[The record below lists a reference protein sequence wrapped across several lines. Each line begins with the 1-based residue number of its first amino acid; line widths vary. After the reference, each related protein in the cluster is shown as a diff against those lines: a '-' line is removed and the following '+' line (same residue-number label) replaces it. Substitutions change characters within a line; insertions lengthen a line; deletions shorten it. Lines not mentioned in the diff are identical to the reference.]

1 MNIFT
6 TLLIQPLTNGL
17 IFFYNILGQNM
28 GLGIIGFSLFL
39 RFATNPL
46 TKPYMASMKK
56 IKEVEPLI
64 KKLKL
69 KYKDDKKGMMTAQTD
84 LYKQKGINPSA
95 GCLPYILNI
104 VIMIALFNVF
114 TQVLSTNGDAMTK
127 LNTLLYTPL
136 KMTEKSELNTGF
148 LYFDVRVPDTINKFI
163 GLEDKKPFPV
173 PGPMILL
180 AGLLQFFS
188 AKMMAPLVKK
198 EEKIAKETK
207 GQADDMAVAMQSSMV
222 YTFPLM
228 TIFFGVSFPS
238 GLALYWL
245 LFSVFQM
252 HQQYKTSGW
261 GGLTP
266 FINKLGLLKSLLNE
280 QRNKRIN

>member
-6 TLLIQPLTNGL
+6 TLLVQPLTNGL
-17 IFFYNILGQNM
+17 ILFYNLLFSNM
-28 GLGIIGFSLFL
+28 GLAIIGFSLFL
-39 RFATNPL
+39 RLITNPL

-56 IKEVEPLI
+56 IKEIEPMV

-69 KYKDDKKGMMTAQTD
+69 KYKNDQKALMTAQTE

-114 TQVLSTNGDAMTK
+114 TQVLSQNGDTMMK
-127 LNTLLYTPL
+127 LNNLLYAPL
-136 KMTEKSELNTGF
+136 KFSENASLNTGF
-148 LYFDVRVPDTINKFI
+148 LYLDIRKPDVFRFDGI
-163 GLEDKKPFPV
+163 PFPI
-173 PGPMILL
+173 PGPMLIL
-180 AGLLQFFS
+180 AGLLQFLS
-188 AKMMAPLVKK
+188 AKMMAPMVKK
-198 EEKIAKETK
+198 EEKIAKDTK
-207 GQADDMAVAMQSSMV
+207 GQADDMAVAMQSSMI
-222 YTFPLM
+222 YTFPAM
-228 TIFFGVSFPS
+228 TIIFGVSFPS

-252 HQQYKTSGW
+252 YQQYKTSGW

-266 FINKLGLLKSLLNE
+266 FIRKIGLV
-280 QRNKRIN
+280 Q

>member
-17 IFFYNILGQNM
+17 ILFYNLLFSDM
-28 GLGIIGFSLFL
+28 GLAIIGFSLLL

-56 IKEVEPLI
+56 IKDVEPLV

-69 KYKDDKKGMMTAQTD
+69 KYKNDPKALMAAQTE
-84 LYKQKGINPSA
+84 LYKQKGINPTA
-95 GCLPYILNI
+95 GCLPYIINI
-104 VIMIALFNVF
+104 IIMIALFNVF
-114 TQVLSTNGDAMTK
+114 TRVLAQNGDTVK
-127 LNTLLYTPL
+127 ILNDLLYGAL
-136 KMTEKSELNTGF
+136 KFADGTVIDTKF
-148 LYFDVRVPDTINKFI
+148 LYLDVRYPDVFRFEGI
-163 GLEDKKPFPV
+163 PFPI
-173 PGPMILL
+173 PGPLLLL
-180 AGLLQFFS
+180 AGILQFLS

-198 EEKIAKETK
+198 EEKIAKATT

-228 TIFFGVSFPS
+228 TIVFGINFPS

-245 LFSVFQM
+245 LFSVFQIF
-252 HQQYKTSGW
+252 QQYKTSGW

-266 FINKLGLLKSLLNE
+266 IVSKFPLLAPKA
-280 QRNKRIN
+280 

>member
-6 TLLIQPLTNGL
+6 VALIQPLTNGL
-17 IFFYNILGQNM
+17 ILFYNLLWQNM
-28 GLGIIGFSLFL
+28 GLAIIGFSLFL

-56 IKEVEPLI
+56 IKEIEPLV

-69 KYKDDKKGMMTAQTD
+69 KYKNDQKALMAAQTE

-114 TQVLSTNGDAMTK
+114 TQVLSVNGDAMAK
-127 LNTLLYTPL
+127 LNSLLYSPL
-136 KMTEKSELNTGF
+136 KFSENAVLNTKF
-148 LYFDVRVPDTINKFI
+148 LYLDVRTPDVFNFSGIS
-163 GLEDKKPFPV
+163 FPI
-173 PGPMILL
+173 PGPFIIL
-180 AGLLQFFS
+180 AGLLQFLS
-188 AKMMAPLVKK
+188 AKMMAPMVKK
-198 EEKIAKETK
+198 EEEIAKKTK
-207 GQADDMAVAMQSSMV
+207 GEIDDMAVAMQSSMI

-228 TIFFGVSFPS
+228 TIFFGVKFPS

-252 HQQYKTSGW
+252 MQQYKSSGW
-261 GGLTP
+261 GGLIP
-266 FINKLGLLKSLLNE
+266 LVQRLGLESKN
-280 QRNKRIN
+280 

>member
-6 TLLIQPLTNGL
+6 VALVQPLTNGL
-17 IFFYNILGQNM
+17 ILFYNLLWQNM
-28 GLGIIGFSLFL
+28 GLAIIGFSLFL

-56 IKEVEPLI
+56 IKEVEPLV

-69 KYKDDKKGMMTAQTD
+69 KYKNDQKGLMAAQTE

-114 TQVLSTNGDAMTK
+114 THVLSSNGDSMPK
-127 LNTLLYTPL
+127 LNALLYPPL
-136 KMTEKSELNTGF
+136 KMSENATLNTHF
-148 LYFDVRVPDTINKFI
+148 LYLDVKVPDTINKFVN
-163 GLEDKKPFPV
+163 LEDKKPFPI
-173 PGPMILL
+173 PGPMIIL
-180 AGLLQFFS
+180 AGLLQFLS
-188 AKMMAPLVKK
+188 AKMMAPMVKK

-207 GQADDMAVAMQSSMV
+207 GQADDMAVAMQSSMI

-228 TIFFGVSFPS
+228 TIIFGVSFPS

-245 LFSVFQM
+245 LFSIFQM
-252 HQQYKTSGW
+252 LQQYKSSGW

-266 FINKLGLLKSLLNE
+266 LLTRLNLLK
-280 QRNKRIN
+280 

>member
-1 MNIFT
+1 MNIFQII
-6 TLLIQPLTNGL
+6 LIQPLTNGL
-17 IFFYNILGQNM
+17 ILFYNLLWSNM
-28 GLGIIGFSLFL
+28 GLAIIGFSLFL

-64 KKLKL
+64 KKLKI
-69 KYKDDKKGMMTAQTD
+69 KYKNDQKGLMAAQTE

-114 TQVLSTNGDAMTK
+114 THVLSTNGDSISK
-127 LNTLLYTPL
+127 LNTLLYPPL
-136 KMTEKSELNTGF
+136 KMSEGLQLHTKF
-148 LYFDVRVPDTINKFI
+148 LYLDVRKPDVFNFSGI
-163 GLEDKKPFPV
+163 PFPI
-173 PGPMILL
+173 PGPFIIF
-180 AGLLQFFS
+180 AGLLQFLS
-188 AKMMAPLVKK
+188 AKMMAPIVKK
-198 EEKIAKETK
+198 EEEVAKKTK
-207 GQADDMAVAMQSSMV
+207 GEADDMAVAMQSSMI

-228 TIFFGVSFPS
+228 TIFFGIKFPS

-245 LFSVFQM
+245 LFSIFQM
-252 HQQYKTSGW
+252 YQQYKSSGW

-266 FINKLGLLKSLLNE
+266 LLN
-280 QRNKRIN
+280 KFGLVK

>member
-6 TLLIQPLTNGL
+6 VALIQPLTNGL
-17 IFFYNILGQNM
+17 ILFYNLLWQNM
-28 GLGIIGFSLFL
+28 GLAIIGFSLFL

-56 IKEVEPLI
+56 IKEIEPLI

-69 KYKDDKKGMMTAQTD
+69 KHKNDQKGMMAAQTE

-114 TQVLSTNGDAMTK
+114 THVLSINGDTMSK
-127 LNTLLYTPL
+127 LNALLYAPL
-136 KMTEKSELNTGF
+136 KMAENTVLHTGF
-148 LYFDVRVPDTINKFI
+148 LYLDVRKPDVFNFT
-163 GLEDKKPFPV
+163 GVPFPI
-173 PGPMILL
+173 PGPFIIL
-180 AGLLQFFS
+180 AGLLQFLS
-188 AKMMAPLVKK
+188 AKMMAPVVKK
-198 EEKIAKETK
+198 EEEIAKKTK
-207 GQADDMAVAMQSSMV
+207 GEADDMAVAMQSSMI

-228 TIFFGVSFPS
+228 TIFFGVKFPS

-245 LFSVFQM
+245 LFSIFQM
-252 HQQYKTSGW
+252 YQQYKSSGW

-266 FINKLGLLKSLLNE
+266 LLNKLNLLKSA
-280 QRNKRIN
+280 